1 MKAILPPTLE
11 SIMTQPWRRSCNS
24 SNVQSLSGHE
34 REHQDNAKA
43 AEQITGWHGN
53 TQLHRYLGDVW
64 RVTEFSANE
73 VPAEAGL
80 NKSGKT
86 LKSLLD
92 Y

>member
-1 MKAILPPTLE
+1 
-11 SIMTQPWRRSCNS
+11 MTQPWRRSCNS
-24 SNVQSLSGHE
+24 SDVQSLTGHE

-53 TQLHRYLGDVW
+53 TQLRRYLGDVW

-80 NKSGKT
+80 NKSGRT

-92 Y
+92 S